1 MTPNKR
7 IYAITGGIGCGKT
20 AVSDIL
26 RELSYAV
33 FSCDR
38 IYAELTQSGGALVA
52 ELERAFGCVTTPNGT
67 LDRRALSKRVF
78 GDAAARKRLDS
89 ITHPVIMREL
99 LNRAERAEGAIVF
112 CEVPL
117 LFENGFESLFNGV
130 IVVMRSLTERINA
143 VMARSGLNEKDV
155 LARIQAQFDY
165 STIDLGSYYVIEN
178 NGDMDELRKKVKK
191 ILQNIT
197 KLA

>member
-1 MTPNKR
+1 
-7 IYAITGGIGCGKT
+7 
-20 AVSDIL
+20 
-26 RELSYAV
+26 
-33 FSCDR
+33 
-38 IYAELTQSGGALVA
+38 
-52 ELERAFGCVTTPNGT
+52 
-67 LDRRALSKRVF
+67 
-78 GDAAARKRLDS
+78 
-89 ITHPVIMREL
+89 MREL
-99 LNRAERAEGAIVF
+99 LKRAGDAEGEIVF

-117 LFENGFESLFNGV
+117 LFENGFESLFSGV

-165 STIDLGSYYVIEN
+165 SSIDLGSYYVIEN

>member
-26 RELSYAV
+26 REESYAV

-52 ELERAFGCVTTPNGT
+52 ELERAFGHVTAPDGS
-67 LDRRALSKRVF
+67 LDRGALSKRVF

-130 IVVMRSLTERINA
+130 IVVMRPLPERINA
-143 VMARSGLNEKDV
+143 VMARSRLSEDEV
-155 LARIQAQFDY
+155 LARMRAQCDY
-165 STIDLGSYYVIEN
+165 SAIDLSSCYVVEN
-178 NGDMDELRKKVKK
+178 SGDMDELRKKVKK

-197 KLA
+197 KLT